1 MFRDEV
7 RDKQVCDMLL
17 MIMAYCELLYQD
29 SLSLLEIHQEWLIDG
44 SLAIIYLLT
53 IFTLEIIVKMI
64 AIFLIR
70 SLDIQIFYE
79 F

>member
-7 RDKQVCDMLL
+7 RDKQVCDMSL

-29 SLSLLEIHQEWLIDG
+29 SLSLLEIRQEWSIDG
-44 SLAIIYLLT
+44 SRATVYLLT

-64 AIFLIR
+64 AIF
-70 SLDIQIFYE
+70 
-79 F
+79 